1 MRITKNIQN
10 LGIGLDNTYHPTPS
24 LLNVKNSVPISEM
37 INRTEYTHTH
47 IDCIQIMNLEYLC
60 QLSYLF
66 KKILAQKDKDVKQ

>member
-1 MRITKNIQN
+1 
-10 LGIGLDNTYHPTPS
+10 
-24 LLNVKNSVPISEM
+24 M